1 MVSRR
6 LTMTL
11 AAAPLL
17 LSAHSFDAAIGEK
30 LFERN
35 WGPAPSSTTS
45 DDGLG
50 PLYNATSCAACH
62 GARAGSD
69 SVPPGTVIRLGN
81 AKGGG
86 DPVYGA
92 QLQPRAVPGQMPEG
106 MPDIAWRPQ
115 ATLRVPAI
123 SISHPAYGPFASTT
137 RMGLRRAPPLSGVGA
152 LAAVPAAE
160 IIARAEVERET
171 GDGVAG
177 RVAWID
183 RGGTRVL
190 GRFGWKATEPDLA
203 AQTSLALSRDIGLS
217 TRAHD
222 EPWGDCTPAEKA
234 CRAGPHGAA
243 PGAVEVPDSLVRLI
257 VAYLAARPAPDFSHA
272 DAAGSVIFAR
282 IGCAECHGVLHR
294 ADGALVPAYTDLL
307 LHAMGPGLDDGIAD
321 GAAKPG
327 EWRTAP
333 LWNVAASLKTGGLLH
348 DGRARGVAEA
358 IAWHDGEAAK
368 ARAHFR
374 ALSASDAAALVA
386 FVGGL

>member
-1 MVSRR
+1 
-6 LTMTL
+6 
-11 AAAPLL
+11 
-17 LSAHSFDAAIGEK
+17 
-30 LFERN
+30 
-35 WGPAPSSTTS
+35 
-45 DDGLG
+45 
-50 PLYNATSCAACH
+50 
-62 GARAGSD
+62 
-69 SVPPGTVIRLGN
+69 
-81 AKGGG
+81 
-86 DPVYGA
+86 
-92 QLQPRAVPGQMPEG
+92 
-106 MPDIAWRPQ
+106 
-115 ATLRVPAI
+115 
-123 SISHPAYGPFASTT
+123 
-137 RMGLRRAPPLSGVGA
+137 MGLRRAPPLSGVGA
-152 LAAVPAAE
+152 LAAVPDAE
-160 IIARAEVERET
+160 IVARAQMERET

-183 RGGTRVL
+183 RGGKRVL

-222 EPWGDCTPAEKA
+222 EPWGECTPAEKA

-257 VAYLAARPAPDFSHA
+257 VAYLAARAAPDLSHA
-272 DAAGSVIFAR
+272 DAGGAVIFAR
-282 IGCAECHGVLHR
+282 TGCAQCHGMLHR
-294 ADGALVPAYTDLL
+294 ADGTSVPAYTDLL

-321 GAAKPG
+321 GAARPG

-374 ALSASDAAALVA
+374 ALSAPDAAALVA